1 MIGRRSL
8 LSQLPWVAGLVATLF
23 PIVFALVS
31 YSFTVDIPRVK
42 DIYELSTQDRFM
54 YKLFYDRAP
63 IWRGAFDEV
72 LKPPF
77 FLKSGGLTAGYKLML
92 NGEELRR
99 NGWYSGLVCLLLI
112 IRANVFS
119 LRAVIFADHPLVRA
133 FAVASFS
140 SLFILTLTS
149 HIPMETNAALW
160 ALGLAGMCAF
170 LVQGGRA
177 ATADVRSRSPLA
189 QSPWQIAGHRGA
201 FAH

>member
-1 MIGRRSL
+1 
-8 LSQLPWVAGLVATLF
+8 VATLF

-31 YSFTVDIPRVK
+31 SSFTVDIPRVK

-92 NGEELRR
+92 NGDKVPWPAGSHSLVLEELRR
-99 NGWYSGLVCLLLI
+99 NGWYSGLLCLILI

-119 LRAVIFADHPLVRA
+119 LRAVIFADHSLVRA
-133 FAVASFS
+133 FAIASFS

-177 ATADVRSRSPLA
+177 ATADARSHPPLA
-189 QSPWQIAGHRGA
+189 QSPWQIPGQHGA